1 MKLPKRLRP
10 LSEIQTRI
18 MKIIW
23 DRGEASVSDIQ
34 AALATDTVRARNTV
48 QTLLSRLERKGW
60 LKHRE
65 QGNTFYYY
73 AAVGQRKTLAEMI
86 RRLVDTAF
94 GGSSE
99 GLVMALLDERNITA
113 EEARRI
119 KAMIGKAVR
128 HADIAKSNESKET
141 AGRKS

>member
-1 MKLPKRLRP
+1 MKLPKKLRP

-18 MKIIW
+18 MRIIW

-34 AALATDTVRARNTV
+34 AALATDAVRARNTV

-60 LKHRE
+60 LKHLE
-65 QGNTFYYY
+65 KGHTFYYS
-73 AAVGQRKTLAEMI
+73 ATVEKRKTLSEMLS
-86 RRLVDTAF
+86 RLVDTAF

-99 GLVMALLDERNITA
+99 GLVMALLDERNITP

-119 KAMIGKAVR
+119 KDMISNAVR
-128 HADIAKSNESKET
+128 HKDVAKTGENRET
-141 AGRKS
+141 AVRKS